1 MIHRSARSIHILL
14 YLSLAGLIAAHG
26 SEPLHQWSFDT
37 AEPPGGADEFHG
49 PWTQVAGTAG
59 QALVFDGYRTEL
71 IRKTTAATAPDGD
84 FTITAWVAPQEYSWN
99 LSAIVNQQQD
109 FQKGY
114 FFGID
119 HTGKLVGG
127 VAVEGGWK
135 QCVSDTPLPLLE
147 WAHAAMVFDSASG
160 IRLYLNGKPAG
171 DSKFAG
177 NPVFAKEAP
186 ITLGK
191 TQTPMSPANTERRT
205 SKSAQS
211 WMMFDGLI
219 DEVRIHDNALSADEV
234 LRMHDSVQ
242 ITNRRPLQFRKL
254 PSGPDGPRPFG
265 AYYSRLSFS
274 PGWDARWKGSDQPD
288 VVVRFDDSPV
298 KLVFWRGTGY
308 IPAMVTENGIWMTDQ
323 SGEHF
328 GTGECFEAMGDK
340 QTRYSH
346 VRILENTPARAVI
359 HWRYALA
366 SISHKIIH
374 ETDTDAGDWMDEY
387 WTAWPDGVV
396 VRKQVLWSE
405 YKQPGV
411 YQFQETIFFN
421 QPGTKPQ
428 DNVEY
433 EALTF
438 MDMDGKTATYSW
450 KEAAPK
456 KFDQGPK
463 FMPVEMVNT
472 KSRYRP
478 FSIHHSERVAIPF
491 TFGWMKDY
499 STFPCWNHWPVSQI
513 ASDGRNAVA
522 PDKASH
528 SSLTA
533 INGNLQKSERFPDG
547 SVRVRS
553 LIGMTTSP
561 MKSLLPLARSWN
573 FAPEVNSV
581 SNGFA
586 SLGYD
591 AYQRAYLFR
600 KESVTGKALEFTVAA
615 SEQSPLVK
623 LPVVIRNWGSGPA
636 KIELVG
642 KDPATHEKC
651 RIGRVSSL
659 ESDDLVIWIPVE
671 STTPVS
677 VRIR

>member
-1 MIHRSARSIHILL
+1 MIRRPVSSIHILL
-14 YLSLAGLIAAHG
+14 SLTLAGFISAHG
-26 SEPLHQWSFDT
+26 SEPLHQWNFET
-37 AEPPGGADEFHG
+37 AEPPGGVDEFRG
-49 PWTQVAGTAG
+49 PWTQVAGAAG
-59 QALVFDGYRTEL
+59 QALVFDGYRTE
-71 IRKTTAATAPDGD
+71 IARKTAAAPDGD

-99 LSAIVNQQQD
+99 LTAIVNQQQD

-114 FFGID
+114 FLGID
-119 HTGKLVGG
+119 HMGRLVGG
-127 VAVEGGWK
+127 VAVEDGWK
-135 QCVSDTPLPLLE
+135 QCVSENSLPLLE
-147 WAHAAMVFDSASG
+147 WSHVTMVYDPTTG
-160 IRLYLNGKPAG
+160 IRLHLNGKPAG
-171 DSKFAG
+171 DLIFTG
-177 NPVFAKEAP
+177 NPVFAKDLP

-191 TQTPMSPANTERRT
+191 TQAPMSPANTERRT
-205 SKSAQS
+205 SKAVRS
-211 WMMFDGLI
+211 WMMFDGLL
-219 DEVRIHDNALSADEV
+219 DEVRIHDSALRADEV

-242 ITNRRPLQFRKL
+242 IANRRPLQFRKL
-254 PSGPDGPRPFG
+254 PSGPDEPRPFG
-265 AYYSRLSFS
+265 AYSTRLSFS

-288 VVVRFDDSPV
+288 IVVRFDDSPV

-387 WTAWPDGVV
+387 WTVWPDGVV
-396 VRKQVLWSE
+396 VRKQVLWSA
-405 YKQPGV
+405 YTQPGA

-433 EALTF
+433 DALTF
-438 MDMDGKTATYSW
+438 MDMDGETATYSW

-472 KSRYRP
+472 KSSYRP

-491 TFGWMKDY
+491 TFGWIKGY

-533 INGNLQKSERFPDG
+533 INGNMQKFERFPDG

-553 LIGMTTSP
+553 LIGMTTRP
-561 MKSLLPLARSWN
+561 IQSLLPLARSWN
-573 FAPEVNSV
+573 LAPEVNSV
-581 SNGFA
+581 SHGFA

-600 KESVTGKALEFTVAA
+600 KEADSGQPLEFTVAA
-615 SEQSPLVK
+615 SEQAPLVH
-623 LPVVIRNWGSGPA
+623 LPVVIRNWGSRPA

-642 KDPATHEKC
+642 MDPAIHDKC
-651 RIGRVSSL
+651 RIGRVYNL
-659 ESDDLVIWIPVE
+659 ESDDLVVWIPVE
-671 STTPVS
+671 SNSPIR
-677 VRIR
+677 VRIH